1 MKRSCHL
8 DNKLRSIRHL
18 ELGLMFDEAATVNK
32 AVAALP
38 PAKKALFANIGNML
52 AELKRQDS

>member
-1 MKRSCHL
+1 MTA
-8 DNKLRSIRHL
+8 IRNL

-38 PAKKALFANIGNML
+38 PAKKALFANVEKML